1 MAERIP
7 VLVTID
13 TRFVSGPAK
22 GLLQLYRYTSSNVEP
37 RFVLFANRG
46 EATSDMQR
54 AVEKAGLPVDVL
66 RESFSFDPTLFA
78 QYARF
83 VMRHGAR
90 IVQTHGYKPHVLGL
104 AARRSL
110 RDVLLRPK
118 VRWIAFHHGWTAEDE
133 KVKRY
138 HAVDAVTLKRADRVV
153 TVVADGREKVLAKGV
168 SPERI
173 AVIPNAVDR
182 SDFGELAG
190 RDVLRARWGMP
201 ADAPV
206 VSVIGR
212 LSHEKAPDVFL
223 ESFALVRRRVPN
235 ARAWIVGDGPERQRC
250 EERAKQDDLAG
261 SVVFTGHEKQA
272 ASYYEASDVL
282 CIPSRSEQLPNVL
295 LEAMLFGTPVVST
308 RVGGVAEVVADGE
321 SAWIV
326 PPEQPESLAN
336 ALVHALSDRNE
347 AAARVARAKELVAT
361 RYDARARAATVE
373 ELYKSVLAR

>member
-1 MAERIP
+1 M

-22 GLLQLYRYTSSNVEP
+22 GLLQLYRFTSPRIEP
-37 RFVLFANRG
+37 RFVLFGNRG
-46 EATSDMQR
+46 EKTSDMQR
-54 AVEKAGLPVDVL
+54 AVEAAGHPVEVL

-83 VMRHGAR
+83 VMRHDAR
-90 IVQTHGYKPHVLGL
+90 IVQTHGYKPHVLAL
-104 AARRSL
+104 AVRRSM

-138 HAVDAVTLKRADRVV
+138 HAVDGVTLKRADRVV
-153 TVVADGREKVLAKGV
+153 TVVADGREKVIAKGV

-173 AVIPNAVDR
+173 VVIPNAVAR

-190 RDVLRARWGMP
+190 REALRARWGI
-201 ADAPV
+201 AEDAPV

-223 ESFALVRRRVPN
+223 EAFALARKTLPN

-250 EERAKQDDLAG
+250 EERASRPDLAG
-261 SVVFTGHEKQA
+261 TVVFTGHEKQA

-295 LEAMLFGTPVVST
+295 LEAMMFGTPVVST
-308 RVGGVAEVVADGE
+308 RVGGVAEVVTDGE

-326 PPEQPESLAN
+326 APEQPESLAG
-336 ALVHALSDRNE
+336 ALVHALSDAVE
-347 AAARVARAKELVAT
+347 SGSRVARARALVAE
-361 RYDARARAATVE
+361 RYDARVRAEKVE
-373 ELYKSVLAR
+373 RLYDEVLYR